1 MRYLTAVQIYL
12 TAVQNIRVSQRNS
25 QSQGHLEKTC
35 KPKSVTV
42 SIEDND
48 SVSEYGDSEPGS
60 EKSDDN
66 MEVPHD
72 DDLDL
77 LSQEELMKEVSCH

>member
-1 MRYLTAVQIYL
+1 M
-12 TAVQNIRVSQRNS
+12 
-25 QSQGHLEKTC
+25 
-35 KPKSVTV
+35 V